1 MIMGASVV
9 SFDELLITAD
19 ESLVQPDKKAI
30 AINEKKKYFILIR
43 SSPFHN
49 KSLISN

>member
-1 MIMGASVV
+1 MGSSVV
-9 SFDELLITAD
+9 SFADELILTAD

-43 SSPFHN
+43 SLLL
-49 KSLISN
+49 LISC

>member
-1 MIMGASVV
+1 MGSSVV
-9 SFDELLITAD
+9 SFADEFLLSAD

-43 SSPFHN
+43 FSPF
-49 KSLISN
+49 S